1 MYYHTR
7 PLRYVRYG
15 RVEPPPG
22 GVIDPDFA
30 VAYDWLGE
38 FCGFSPQVWLSRS
51 RSAITGFRYLV
62 TAHSGRARLLERH
75 VLFGFEGIRG
85 YPVHYDFWCEL
96 LTPLTSASTVA
107 GAGRAVRAHLDW
119 LVSDED
125 LRDDPA
131 ARIWSETRSLTQVL
145 DRCLFVEHDQVV
157 VPALNLKAAKTIV
170 CGSEREKKALR
181 KLGFIEDRV
190 EIRPPR

>member
-1 MYYHTR
+1 
-7 PLRYVRYG
+7 
-15 RVEPPPG
+15 VEPPPA

-30 VAYDWLGE
+30 VAYRWLGK

-51 RSAITGFRYLV
+51 RSAITGFRYLM
-62 TAHSGRARLLERH
+62 TGPSGRARLLDRQI
-75 VLFGFEGIRG
+75 LFGFEGIRG
-85 YPVHYDFWCEL
+85 YPVHYEFWCEL
-96 LTPLTSASTVA
+96 LTPLVGASNVA
-107 GAGRAVRAHLDW
+107 AADGAVRAHLDW

-125 LRDDPA
+125 LRDGTA
-131 ARIWSETRSLTQVL
+131 ARIWSETRDLSQVL